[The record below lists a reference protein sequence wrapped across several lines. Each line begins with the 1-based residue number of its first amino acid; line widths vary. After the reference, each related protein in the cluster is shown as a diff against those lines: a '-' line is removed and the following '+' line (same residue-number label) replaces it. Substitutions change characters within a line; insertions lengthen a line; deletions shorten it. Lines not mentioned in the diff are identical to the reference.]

1 MIYNRALGLCV
12 CLLPPFTSSSPF
24 SSLAPSS
31 PSPFFPLLFPSP
43 LHVSSLHLLELESA
57 SVPSQDTPRL
67 ILTFTECFLC
77 PCMYALSNS
86 VLGVDTFVVCTHEKA
101 GVSDSKHFHRF
112 TAGNCWNQ
120 FLNSDFPN
128 SPNLCWLLE
137 IDSIYYLE

>member
-1 MIYNRALGLCV
+1 MFVSSLL
-12 CLLPPFTSSSPF
+12 LLPPLPF

-43 LHVSSLHLLELESA
+43 LHVSSLHLLERESA
-57 SVPSQDTPRL
+57 PVPSQDTPRL
-67 ILTFTECFLC
+67 ILLTFTECFLC
-77 PCMYALSNS
+77 ACMYALSNS
-86 VLGVDTFVVCTHEKA
+86 VLRVESFVVCTHEEA
-101 GVSDSKHFHRF
+101 VVSDSKHFHRF